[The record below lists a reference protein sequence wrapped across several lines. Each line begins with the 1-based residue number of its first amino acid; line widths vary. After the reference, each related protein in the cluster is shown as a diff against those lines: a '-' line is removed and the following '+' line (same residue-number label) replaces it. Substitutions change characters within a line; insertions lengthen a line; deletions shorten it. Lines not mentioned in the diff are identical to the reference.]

1 MTREACAR
9 LPWRIVELL
18 SCVLPNALAS
28 VLLGVAIAA
37 ERFTV

>member
-1 MTREACAR
+1 MTRKACSR
-9 LPWRIVELL
+9 LWRIVELL
-18 SCVLPNALAS
+18 SCILPNALAS